1 MNSVVTQRF
10 VKCHD
15 ELKAAGIIKSSR
27 QFAISLKYLPQS
39 LSEIIQKRRDV
50 PIELL
55 RKAIEVY
62 NLNPVYLFTGNG
74 PYFMQEEERKDVK
87 VLTIVANSSRNE
99 QIVHV
104 PESAISSYVNGH
116 HKANFIKDLPTFTL
130 PEYVYQTTTHRSF
143 DVVGNAMEPILFE
156 SDKVICSYV
165 DPTNWSASIKDY
177 YIYVVV
183 TKSDIYIRRVVNK
196 LKLDNRI
203 ELYADN
209 KNFAPLTF
217 SMSEIKEIWYIRTK
231 LSTLS
236 HAKPRVTNYL
246 KNRIDG
252 IHNILDEQSKI
263 LQQIKDVMGIKNT
276 TDED

>member
-15 ELKAAGIIKSSR
+15 QLKSAGIVKSSR
-27 QFAISLKYLPQS
+27 QFALSLKYLPQS

-74 PYFMQEEERKDVK
+74 PFFMQEEERKDVK
-87 VLTIVANSSRNE
+87 ILTIVANSARNE
-99 QIVHV
+99 QIIHV
-104 PESAISSYVNGH
+104 PESAISSYINGH
-116 HKANFIKDLPTFTL
+116 HKPNFIKDLPTFSL
-130 PEYVYQTTTHRSF
+130 PEYTYQTTTHRSF

-165 DPTNWSASIKDY
+165 DPTNWSAGIKDY
-177 YIYVVV
+177 YIYVIVA
-183 TKSDIYIRRVVNK
+183 KGDIYIRRIVNK
-196 LKLDNRI
+196 LRLENKI
-203 ELYADN
+203 ELFADN
-209 KNFAPLTF
+209 KSFAPMTLPT
-217 SMSEIKEIWYIRTK
+217 SDIKEIWHIRTK

-236 HAKPRVTNYL
+236 HAKPKVKNHL
-246 KNRIDG
+246 KNRIDSMYMT
-252 IHNILDEQSKI
+252 LDEHSR
-263 LQQIKDVMGIKNT
+263 LLLQIKNKIN
-276 TDED
+276 EDKG

>member
-15 ELKAAGIIKSSR
+15 QLKSAGIIKSSR
-27 QFAISLKYLPQS
+27 QFALSLKYLPQS

-55 RKAIEVY
+55 RKAIDVY
-62 NLNPVYLFTGNG
+62 NINPVYLFTGNG

-99 QIVHV
+99 QIIHV
-104 PESAISSYVNGH
+104 PESAISSYINGL
-116 HKANFIKDLPTFTL
+116 HKPNFIKDLPTYTL
-130 PEYVYQTTTHRSF
+130 PEYTYQTTTHRSF

-156 SDKVICSYV
+156 SDKVICSYI
-165 DPTNWSASIKDY
+165 DPTNWNAGIKDY

-183 TKSDIYIRRVVNK
+183 AKGDIYIRRVVSK
-196 LKLDNRI
+196 LRLDNKI
-203 ELYADN
+203 ELFADN
-209 KNFAPLTF
+209 KRFAPMVLSTQ
-217 SMSEIKEIWYIRTK
+217 EIKEIWHVRTK

-236 HAKPRVTNYL
+236 HAKPKVTNTL
-246 KNRIDG
+246 KNRIDSMYMT
-252 IHNILDEQSKI
+252 LDEHSR
-263 LQQIKDVMGIKNT
+263 LLLQIKKII
-276 TDED
+276 DENS